1 MKASEKIQ
9 DKATGKK
16 MLVVVDSS
24 EGEPEDI
31 PYAELND
38 DNA

>member
-9 DKATGKK
+9 SKIPVKK
-16 MLVVVDSS
+16 MLVVFDNS
-24 EGEPEDI
+24 EGKHEI